1 MVLRTTPKSKQ
12 SGEMDLIINLLM
24 NPLQKI
30 YLQALINQSHQESSQ
45 QVKQEEYC
53 QKENVQYLQKQQLL
67 QIIQQCQTQNQPTQQ
82 VSKPSTLIE
91 VQNQVTSYFQQII
104 LQKQTIN
111 LTNVLEVQLPY
122 FMIIM
127 SNLII
132 YGLENCQADKQIVAD
147 LVASYKDNPLKISMS
162 YSLFQTVAL
171 LFRSEVIIYDQS
183 TKYLANFL
191 LFRDDFCDIFFKALY
206 SYKIS
211 QGQTVSQQIGFTQ
224 IHQMIKKQQ
233 DEVWTTFTFKMLSQ
247 QQQKLS
253 KDQFLLQFNQYTQQL
268 NNFFNKSNLIMDLV
282 AQSVKQTAKLH
293 NDQIFQEYLLIM
305 GSFKATTQ
313 DFLKRA
319 TQLFFE
325 ETQELDLLQFSSNT
339 IKVHKQMNSQ
349 ILFMLPMLLQ
359 LESQYLEHIIKN
371 GFSEMQLKNSSN
383 YYLKMIEKL
392 KNKCVYNGEEEC
404 NCKKCQCIRRNRNS
418 AKESQKKKREA
429 LEKIGPLQ
437 DEFNKLQK
445 KVKHLETENQYMTT
459 LILEVFKHPS
469 VEKIASQFLEPLAKI
484 IADSES
490 MEEC

>member
-1 MVLRTTPKSKQ
+1 
-12 SGEMDLIINLLM
+12 M

-45 QVKQEEYC
+45 QVKQEEYS

-67 QIIQQCQTQNQPTQQ
+67 QIIQQCQTQHQPTQQ
-82 VSKPSTLIE
+82 VSQYFKQSNSKSSTLIE
-91 VQNQVTSYFQQII
+91 VQNSVTSYFQKII

-132 YGLENCQADKQIVAD
+132 YGLENCQADKEIVAD
-147 LVASYKDNPLKISMS
+147 LVSSYKDNPLKISMS

-183 TKYLANFL
+183 TKYLSNFL

-211 QGQTVSQQIGFTQ
+211 QGQAVSQQIGFTQ

-233 DEVWTTFTFKMLSQ
+233 DEVWTTFTFNMLSQ
-247 QQQKLS
+247 QQQQLT
-253 KDQFLLQFNQYTQQL
+253 KDQFLLQFNKYTQSL
-268 NNFFNKSNLIMDLV
+268 NTFFTKSNLIMDLV

-313 DFLKRA
+313 EFLKKA
-319 TQLFFE
+319 TQVFYE

-339 IKVHKQMNSQ
+339 IKVHKQMNCQ
-349 ILFMLPMLLQ
+349 ILFILPMLLQ

-392 KNKCVYNGEEEC
+392 KSKCVYNGEEEC

-469 VEKIASQFLEPLAKI
+469 VEKIASQFLEPLTKI